1 MKSQQKILFTA
12 VAALL
17 GGTSLTTTAL
27 ADIDLKDGSTTVQ
40 GAIYASEIETITG
53 LSVGKIQIHLAPGK
67 SSDTSTAIIPGGD
80 TRYVRVDLEN
90 ATFNTSSVAFGA
102 SSNAGIAGTSFTA
115 SQTGSIALTDCSV
128 AAATATTGGYV
139 YATGGTNIVRYSG
152 GASGQSYAIFKI
164 KADGVS
170 TNNSGLVGG
179 CTMGINVPSIDVTKG
194 GVPVRLVYNIYSAEL
209 AAMNDKRTDSLG
221 SRSADLIQWASGY
234 TFERAS
240 DSADAV
246 ADVTKNFTVFKV
258 GDTNVNNNG
267 ASAGRIASVGSFKL
281 GAASGVKGYEG
292 KQVTLGTD
300 IFDSGTS
307 KLIATGDFSSFY
319 TSTNSSMFITSGSSG
334 STANKCEKTTS
345 VVKGKWIFST
355 VSTTTNPSP
364 DSVEFTSVT
373 GLFAA
378 SGDLSTTNLYLCAEL
393 DPTVNAGS
401 ASTFQLANS
410 GTTFKIM
417 LDPIKKTNYFTLPKK
432 EVVLHSIKRDGAVLE
447 APFMSITT
455 GYSKSRVV
463 ITHLDKNG
471 QDSDFFINLT
481 TDKGNTVTQKLGGGV
496 NKAGTLKKGSTMV
509 IPISSIFETTGKSRV
524 MASFVFYAKNE
535 EIQGVVQHINDTTGE
550 VTNIP
555 MNRPGGRDGT
565 TK

>member
-12 VAALL
+12 IAALL

-27 ADIDLKDGSTTVQ
+27 AVIELTDGSTTVQ
-40 GAIYASEIETITG
+40 GSTYASEIETITG
-53 LSVGKIQIHLAPGK
+53 LSVGTIRIHLAPGK
-67 SSDTSTAIIPGGD
+67 ASDTSTTVIPGGD

-90 ATFNTSSVAFGA
+90 ATFNTTSVGFGSA
-102 SSNAGIAGTSFTA
+102 SNAFMTDVSFTA
-115 SQTGSIALTDCSV
+115 SQTGSVGMTDCSV
-128 AAATATTGGYV
+128 ATDYATGYV
-139 YATGGTNIVRYSG
+139 YATDGTNIVRYSG

-209 AAMNDKRTDSLG
+209 AAMNDKRGDTLG
-221 SRSADLIQWASGY
+221 SKSADLIQWASGY

-258 GDTNVNNNG
+258 GEDNVNNSG
-267 ASAGRIASVGSFKL
+267 TSAGRIASVGSFKL
-281 GAASGVKGYEG
+281 GAASGVYGYAG

-300 IFDSGTS
+300 IFATDTS
-307 KLIATGDFSSFY
+307 KLITTGDFSSFY
-319 TSTNSSMFITSGSSG
+319 TSTNSSMFITSGTSG
-334 STANKCEKTTS
+334 GTANKCETGT

-355 VSTTTNPSP
+355 VSTATNPLP
-364 DSVEFTSVT
+364 DSVEFTGAT

-378 SGDLSTTNLYLCAEL
+378 SGDLSATNLYLCAEL

-410 GTTFKIM
+410 ATTFKIT
-417 LDPIKKTNYFTLPKK
+417 LDPIKQTNYFTLPKK

-447 APFMSITT
+447 APYMSITT

-509 IPISSIFETTGKSRV
+509 IPISSIFETTGKPRV

-535 EIQGVVQHINDTTGE
+535 EVQGVVQHINDTTGE

-555 MNRPGGRDGT
+555 MNRPGGRDGL